1 MPDPTRVV
9 VFSAGPGAGGDGV
22 ADELAAGLRRLG
34 LHTERYVLARPGGPP
49 WSSVTDAAVARAVG
63 SGASAVVSAAAL
75 SSQVL
80 GRLRARGTVTAPVVT
95 YLADA
100 AVHPLA
106 VAPGVDVHLAG
117 HAVTARQAR
126 TLGAADVRVVAPPVR
141 PACTVD
147 DDADRAG
154 LPAGRLALIVAAAGT
169 SGSASL
175 EAAARTSRDITAT
188 GLATPVI
195 SCGGDELL
203 RRRVDRAGLGW
214 VDDPAAVLSCDL
226 VVQNAGGQ
234 ASLEALTA
242 GVPVLSYRCVPGAGR
257 ANAAALD
264 RAGLV
269 PWVRG
274 FEDLKPAVERI
285 LDLPVPRVETA
296 GPDAAEVIASLAGRG
311 TPATHKALPVRRIR
325 ARRVRAMIVE
335 ALEHTVV

>member
-9 VFSAGPGAGGDGV
+9 VFSAGPGAGGDDV

-34 LHTERYVLARPGGPP
+34 LHTERYVLAGPGGPP

-63 SGASAVVSAAAL
+63 SGASAVVSAGAL

-106 VAPGVDVHLAG
+106 VAPGVDVHLAA

-141 PACTVD
+141 PAFAG
-147 DDADRAG
+147 DDAGPAG
-154 LPAGRLALIVAAAGT
+154 LPAGRLALILAAAGT

-175 EAAARTSRDITAT
+175 EAAVRTSRDIAAT
-188 GLATPVI
+188 GLATPVV

-203 RRRVDRAGLGW
+203 RRRVARAGLGW
-214 VDDPAAVLSCDL
+214 VDDPAALPFCDL

-234 ASLEALTA
+234 ASLEALAA

-269 PWVRG
+269 PWVRSPD
-274 FEDLKPAVERI
+274 DLRPAVERI

-296 GPDAAEVIASLAGRG
+296 GPAAAAVIASLAGRA
-311 TPATHKALPVRRIR
+311 TPAMIETLPVRRIR
-325 ARRVRAMIVE
+325 PRRVRPMVAE
-335 ALEHTVV
+335 ALEHTVI